1 MKHLQG
7 RIMKTILTI
16 LMFVIVLLFG
26 CDTSSD
32 LAVNPSENNF
42 SKPSTCLTSYE
53 QIPLP
58 NKSSL
63 WADSIFTM
71 SQAIDGSVGGR
82 MIMEKYYIADDGDS
96 IIIKADLRIP
106 GGAFQGTKIISMT
119 VDDEFAVIHF
129 YPEMV
134 FADTLRLFQSFEGLH
149 LGNYP
154 TETIDFV
161 FIRNDGSIEL
171 IKKNGI
177 QIVVPQGI
185 VRVQNAKLLHFSK
198 YGWIRKT
205 VTPIQIDP
213 ITCED

>member
-1 MKHLQG
+1 MKQLKG
-7 RIMKTILTI
+7 RIMKTILTV
-16 LMFVIVLLFG
+16 LMIATVLLIG

-32 LAVNPSENNF
+32 LAVNPSENSF
-42 SKPSTCLTSYE
+42 SKPSTCLTPYE

-63 WADSIFTM
+63 WADSLFTM

-96 IIIKADLRIP
+96 IILKADLRIP
-106 GGAFQGTKIISMT
+106 QFAFKGIKTITMTFDTKYA
-119 VDDEFAVIHF
+119 AVHF

-149 LGNYP
+149 LENYS
-154 TETIDFV
+154 TGTLDFV
-161 FIRNDGSIEL
+161 FIRDDGSIEL

-198 YGWIRKT
+198 YGWIRKHT
-205 VTPIQIDP
+205 NDN
-213 ITCED
+213 